1 MLGKIEGS
9 RKKGVTEDEMVGW
22 HHGLNGRDL
31 EQTLGDGAGQGK
43 PGVLQFMESQRVRD
57 LVTEYQEQ
65 AGRRRRWLRCAQPV
79 LESSSSDVLHLGPV
93 LTCLARAWRLRQ
105 TSGNEGSD
113 PPALP
118 TAAWL
123 TELLGDR
130 QPGFSPLAH
139 DPLSPSLVP

>member
-57 LVTEYQEQ
+57 LVTEYQEKR
-65 AGRRRRWLRCAQPV
+65 GGGG
-79 LESSSSDVLHLGPV
+79 DG
-93 LTCLARAWRLRQ
+93 
-105 TSGNEGSD
+105 SGVHSLFWN
-113 PPALP
+113 
-118 TAAWL
+118 
-123 TELLGDR
+123 
-130 QPGFSPLAH
+130 PLAAMFCT
-139 DPLSPSLVP
+139 